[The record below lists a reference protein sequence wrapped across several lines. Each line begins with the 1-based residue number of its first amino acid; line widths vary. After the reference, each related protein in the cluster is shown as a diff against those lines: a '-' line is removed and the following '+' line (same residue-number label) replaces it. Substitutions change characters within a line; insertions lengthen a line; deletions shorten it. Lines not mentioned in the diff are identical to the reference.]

1 MRRWALAP
9 AAIALLIA
17 LPVGTLKAKTEDGGR
32 VIHEAETEYQY
43 ARVIEYPDG
52 ERALELN
59 EGQAQHSICSAE
71 CEPGPGGP
79 RSPSS
84 VLTGDVWDGHLV
96 LPFLRRSEPPRRVAI
111 LGNAA
116 GTTSR
121 AYEYFFPRTRVDGVE
136 IDGELSDIGREY
148 FDMNNPRLHLYHEDA
163 RPFLRRTDAS
173 YDVISV
179 DAYRQPYIPFYLTT
193 VEFFETVR
201 DRLAPGGVVIVNAG
215 HPEDQDDLEKVLTAT
230 MGEVF
235 PYVHARPDRGHQ
247 HADRR
252 ERGAALR
259 PRACARRCRTCRP
272 ACARPRSARRAGVE
286 EPLTGGDVYTDDKAP
301 VEWLIDKS
309 IVDYASGGDD

>member
-1 MRRWALAP
+1 
-9 AAIALLIA
+9 
-17 LPVGTLKAKTEDGGR
+17 
-32 VIHEAETEYQY
+32 
-43 ARVIEYPDG
+43 VIEYPDG
-52 ERALELN
+52 ERSLALN

-71 CEPGPGGP
+71 CEPGPAGP

-121 AYEYFFPRTRVDGVE
+121 AYEYFFPHTRVDGVE

-201 DRLAPGGVVIVNAG
+201 DRLGRGGVVIVNAG
-215 HPEDQDDLEKVLTAT
+215 HPEGQDELEKVLTAT

-235 PYVHARPDRGHQ
+235 PYVMRDPIEDTNTLIVASEELRSGARLRAAVPDLPPGLR
-247 HADRR
+247 ATAL
-252 ERGAALR
+252 GAANR
-259 PRACARRCRTCRP
+259 
-272 ACARPRSARRAGVE
+272 VE

-309 IVDYASGGDD
+309 IVDYASGSDD